1 MTLKE
6 KIELNKGIVAMDI
19 SDNNS
24 LLTVD
29 EVGNFREYSLE
40 DYKLTNSLKTKLHNS
55 TWNRRISFSRN
66 GEYLIYGMPESSYIN
81 VFSIATKEIL
91 YKIEDGFHQGEIIST
106 VTGSENKYFIST
118 SREGRA
124 FLWNIQT
131 GNSVFTFPK
140 HIKSVNIAIFNSTNN
155 IVVTGGDD
163 GSIQLYDISLMKP
176 LKLIRHNL
184 PIRGFLFLSDKYL
197 ISLDKKNQVILWRY
211 SDGKQVKVMIEND
224 SVITKMT
231 LSKDEKFL
239 FLSTIKGTVIL
250 YNLIEHKI
258 INPAYIS
265 IPTPITNIVTT
276 PDSGNI
282 IISDTTGGIYFYSA
296 HNDQIILSK
305 YIRAKK
311 YQEAYNLIQKNDLLK
326 FTQEA
331 EILEM
336 VWHKVLAK
344 SKEMLETEMKDTI
357 KVELM
362 LEPFAIVP
370 EKKEIIDTILDDFKQ
385 YSLLIKFINKESY
398 YLAYDIIE
406 KYPSL
411 EKTRAFKRLESIWQD
426 YFRRA
431 KSKLFE
437 KSGEEEAKEI
447 LSKFRGVSSK
457 AFTIKTLFQQKNIYI
472 QFQNAIKKHKY
483 NEILKIVHT
492 HNFLETNKDYQE
504 ILHKLDDTYIQMRIA
519 IRKNKLGFAREK
531 AKILIGIDDY
541 KNEAEASLKEI
552 EIHSSFQTLLRSSD
566 LNQILEMV
574 ETHSYLKNYPEVIK
588 IDNRWK
594 DVVFKAQELASYGE
608 IDKVLKTLEEF
619 NSVKVKFRK
628 IANIFKI
635 AYLSDL
641 HNTVADNQEELSIVI
656 PILKRGIEKYLLYF
670 GKDQEIKDLVEEI
683 RNTSGEKIDLF
694 QFEVGN
700 IENWKPDFIKDSI
713 IQ

>member
-6 KIELNKGIVAMDI
+6 KIELNRGIVAMDI

-29 EVGNFREYSLE
+29 EAGNFREYSLE
-40 DYKLTNSLKTKLHNS
+40 DYKLINSLKTKLHNS
-55 TWNRRISFSRN
+55 TWNRRISFSKN
-66 GEYLIYGMPESSYIN
+66 GEYLIYGMPESNYIN
-81 VFSIATKEIL
+81 VFSISTKEIL
-91 YKIEDGFHQGEIIST
+91 YKIEEGFHQGEIIST

-124 FLWNIQT
+124 FLWNMQT

-140 HIKSVNIAIFNSTNN
+140 HIKSVNIAIFNSSNN

-163 GSIQLYDISLMKP
+163 GSIQLYDISTMKP
-176 LKLIRHNL
+176 LKLIRHNM

-211 SDGKQVKVMIEND
+211 SDGKQVKVMLEND
-224 SVITKMT
+224 SVITKMA

-250 YNLIEHKI
+250 YNLIEHKV
-258 INPAYIS
+258 INQAYIS
-265 IPTPITNIVTT
+265 IPTPITNIATT
-276 PDSGNI
+276 PESGNI
-282 IISDTTGGIYFYSA
+282 IISDTKGGIYFYSA
-296 HNDQIILSK
+296 HNDQIILGK

-311 YQEAYNLIQKNDLLK
+311 YEEAYNLIHKNDLLK

-331 EILEM
+331 GILEM
-336 VWHKVLAK
+336 IWHRVLAK

-370 EKKEIIDTILDDFKQ
+370 EKKEIIDNILDDFKQ

-406 KYPSL
+406 KHPSL

-431 KSKLFE
+431 KAKLFE
-437 KSGEEEAKEI
+437 KDGEEESKEI

-457 AFTIKTLFQQKNIYI
+457 AFTIKNLFQQKNIYI
-472 QFQNAIKKHKY
+472 QFQNCIKKQRY
-483 NEILKIVHT
+483 NEILNIVHR
-492 HNFLETNKDYQE
+492 HNFLETNRDYQE
-504 ILHKLDDTYIQMRIA
+504 VLHKLDDAYIQMRIA

-531 AKILIGIDDY
+531 ANLLIGIDDY
-541 KNEAEASLKEI
+541 KQEAQSALKEI
-552 EIHSSFQTLLRSSD
+552 EIHTDFKMIIKSSNLD
-566 LNQILEMV
+566 KILEMV
-574 ETHSYLKNYPEVIK
+574 DKYPYLRNYPEVIE

-594 DVVFKAQELASYGE
+594 DVVFKAQDLASHGE
-608 IDKVLKTLEEF
+608 IDEVMKTLDEF

-641 HNTVADNQEELSIVI
+641 HNTVTDNEDELSIVI
-656 PILKRGIEKYLLYF
+656 PILIRGIKKYLLYF

-683 RNTSGEKIDLF
+683 RNVGGEKIDLF

-700 IENWKPDFIKDSI
+700 IENWKPDLIKDSI